1 MYEQHFGL
9 SKRPFA
15 HQAVG
20 DDVFI
25 GPQTATLVKRAQRAF
40 EEPDAV
46 ICVSGPVGCGKSTV
60 VARTLSALGWQH
72 TVVHIGRIRLGT
84 DETIEFLLREL
95 GLKQMP
101 VGTIRK
107 LAVFR
112 SLLDNLRDKGIR
124 LYIVVEDAAR
134 LGNEALAEL
143 EALTASDS
151 GVSVG
156 AGMVLMAEKGLKHE
170 FRKPGLAR
178 LSQRARLHYEIT
190 PLSAA
195 ELRAYV
201 AHGLRQAGADVDDI
215 FDDASLETL
224 HALSHGVPRIV
235 NNLIGSVLATASEN
249 GATRIDRD
257 MLIGVAADEYGI
269 EIDDAELPPAART
282 EESKT
287 AAEPEQPIADEQLPL
302 PDSAAAGSGERYP
315 AAAEPEPETVK
326 APEPLPETV
335 SVPEPGPEIIKAPEP
350 PVPEAASDPEPETSA
365 AADERP
371 EPPPVVDEASPELI
385 QDTSPGLAAF
395 DSGEFKIPE
404 LIQDTLPDLEVLA
417 PELAARTDATLES
430 VPESASPEANLAP
443 ADPTAGDSPA
453 PDIPTL
459 VADPAAPGAELVP
472 IDREAGRHDPTVAE
486 LKPDL
491 EALEQAMATAQGN
504 GAEDESLPVLTPADE
519 DTIEASSDMPK
530 ITLDDSIRR
539 KIDSSA
545 TEDSDRTSNDA
556 KEASQESET
565 PDDAAEPQP
574 DAATGSNPPP
584 SSDAADLERI
594 AAQLANVKSLED
606 VDDAMAE
613 TLFGAEISM
622 IAAQV
627 VANPPEA
634 APQEQPPA
642 KEPVELSLVETSAGM
657 ETPANE
663 TPAGEVEAGDM
674 EREFRELYGD
684 ASEEVSIETTRSNGG
699 MDLSA
704 SQRLATV
711 RALNAGTESPVKKPP
726 PRGKSEPQPIEDQI
740 NTSITQTLK
749 ALNVEDI
756 EEAADD
762 TPRKNGFFSRF
773 RKP

>member
-156 AGMVLMAEKGLKHE
+156 AGMVLMAEKALKHE

-215 FDDASLETL
+215 FDDGSLETL
-224 HALSHGVPRIV
+224 HALSRGVPRIV

-269 EIDDAELPPAART
+269 EIDDAELPPSART

-302 PDSAAAGSGERYP
+302 PD
-315 AAAEPEPETVK
+315 
-326 APEPLPETV
+326 
-335 SVPEPGPEIIKAPEP
+335 
-350 PVPEAASDPEPETSA
+350 SA

-385 QDTSPGLAAF
+385 QDTSPGLAAL

-417 PELAARTDATLES
+417 PELTARTDATLQS
-430 VPESASPEANLAP
+430 APESASPEPDLLP
-443 ADPTAGDSPA
+443 ADAAAGDSSA

-472 IDREAGRHDPTVAE
+472 VDREAGRHDPTVAE

-519 DTIEASSDMPK
+519 EAIEASSDMPK

-545 TEDSDRTSNDA
+545 TEDSDRTSDDA
-556 KEASQESET
+556 KEASLESET

-574 DAATGSNPPP
+574 DAETGSNPPP

-711 RALNAGTESPVKKPP
+711 RALNAGTESPAKKPP

-762 TPRKNGFFSRF
+762 TPRKSGFFSRF

>member
-15 HQAVG
+15 HQAAG

-40 EEPDAV
+40 EEQDSV

-60 VARTLSALGWQH
+60 VARTLSALGWPH
-72 TVVHIGRIRLGT
+72 TVVHIGRIKLGT

-101 VGTIRK
+101 TGTIRK

-112 SLLDNLRDKGIR
+112 SLLDNLHQKGIR
-124 LYIVVEDAAR
+124 LFIVVEDAAR

-156 AGMVLMAEKGLKHE
+156 AGLVLMAEESLKRALNE
-170 FRKPGLAR
+170 PGLAR
-178 LSQRARLHYEIT
+178 LSQRARLHYEIR
-190 PLSAA
+190 PLSTA
-195 ELRAYV
+195 ELRGYV
-201 AHGLRQAGADVDDI
+201 AHGLRQAGGEIDDL
-215 FDDASLETL
+215 FDEGSLETL
-224 HALSHGVPRIV
+224 YALSGGVPRIV
-235 NNLIGSVLATASEN
+235 NNLIGSVFARASES
-249 GATRIDRD
+249 GVMRVDKD

-269 EIDDAELPPAART
+269 ETGAIDVAHAVPAANMKPD
-282 EESKT
+282 EHAADAIGDSHDEAVPET
-287 AAEPEQPIADEQLPL
+287 AAEPKPETAWEPAPEAVVETAPQPEAAPASEPEALVAPEPVAAPV
-302 PDSAAAGSGERYP
+302 PD
-315 AAAEPEPETVK
+315 AAAEP
-326 APEPLPETV
+326 APESEDRLTP
-335 SVPEPGPEIIKAPEP
+335 
-350 PVPEAASDPEPETSA
+350 A
-365 AADERP
+365 AADDAP
-371 EPPPVVDEASPELI
+371 QDLI
-385 QDTSPGLAAF
+385 QDTAPGLATL
-395 DSGEFKIPE
+395 DSGEFAIPE

-417 PELAARTDATLES
+417 PELAPGADAEREIDAE
-430 VPESASPEANLAP
+430 PANVAAAEP
-443 ADPTAGDSPA
+443 ADGDSPA
-453 PDIPTL
+453 NDIPTL
-459 VADPAAPGAELVP
+459 VAEPPDPEAEAQPAASETAQQ
-472 IDREAGRHDPTVAE
+472 DPTVAE

-491 EALEQAMATAQGN
+491 EALEQAMAAAQGST
-504 GAEDESLPVLTPADE
+504 GDDESLPVLTPTSETSFEPAE
-519 DTIEASSDMPK
+519 QPSDVPE

-539 KIDSSA
+539 KIDLA
-545 TEDSDRTSNDA
+545 EA
-556 KEASQESET
+556 EASVEQAEVAEET
-565 PDDAAEPQP
+565 A
-574 DAATGSNPPP
+574 
-584 SSDAADLERI
+584 DAADDAEPRTAAAGENDSEPASADGAELERI

-627 VANPPEA
+627 VANPA
-634 APQEQPPA
+634 APEHEEQPLPS
-642 KEPVELSLVETSAGM
+642 EPVELSLVETSAGM
-657 ETPANE
+657 EAPAN
-663 TPAGEVEAGDM
+663 DM
-674 EREFRELYGD
+674 EQEFRELYGD
-684 ASEEVSIETTRSNGG
+684 KSEEVSIETESNGG

-711 RALNAGTESPVKKPP
+711 RALNAGNEPAAKAEP
-726 PRGKSEPQPIEDQI
+726 PRGKTEPQPIEDQI

-756 EEAADD
+756 EEVEDES
-762 TPRKNGFFSRF
+762 PRKNGFFSRF